1 MTQTLRPQHD
11 DARKIALTPYNRKGS
26 YILVSNRPKGSR
38 ASINETGRNVEG
50 IRAPTQ
56 DEIVVAAYTA
66 AQEITHISPNDL
78 NYIFV
83 GAMGQGSSHAL
94 GLARGRPDGR
104 VILFDGDGSLLTNLG
119 SLVTIANQAPTNLVH
134 CLCENGCYETTGS
147 VPIPRRGK
155 YVLPS
160 WPRQGTV
167 GRTKFPISPSGKASC
182 LTSSK
187 KKGRFSLALKSNP
200 AKRTRKISR
209 SYPAQSTGKISPCVG
224 QWLTN
229 KTMEYHRPL
238 RSTAV
243 SDVYETNRRG
253 NRPESE
259 SFAALVSQVRRPGTA
274 GERG

>member
-209 SYPAQSTGKISPCVG
+209 SYPAQSTGKNFAVRWPMADEQNYGISSSSEIYCGIGCLRNQSTRKSPRERIFCGVG
-224 QWLTN
+224 FPGE
-229 KTMEYHRPL
+229 KTR
-238 RSTAV
+238 
-243 SDVYETNRRG
+243 DNG
-253 NRPESE
+253 
-259 SFAALVSQVRRPGTA
+259 
-274 GERG
+274 